1 MMISCYPG
9 DHKQNQF
16 RVAICVE
23 IISIHA
29 LDALVA
35 QLDRVPGYEPGGQRF
50 ESSRAR
56 HFLYSNQLFTKN
68 RRSNFNFGYGSAVFL
83 PSAGFMSD
91 CLAHNQVVKFKINSG
106 LEPKVRGSN
115 HLGRAILR
123 MAASDERRTTGL
135 RSNDSSYSE
144 LNEQF
149 IAC

>member
-1 MMISCYPG
+1 MISCYPG

-56 HFLYSNQLFTKN
+56 HFLLNKQVFIIISMLDMYVVVLLQLSKN
-68 RRSNFNFGYGSAVFL
+68 LV
-83 PSAGFMSD
+83 
-91 CLAHNQVVKFKINSG
+91 CINQVWANLFNPDAF
-106 LEPKVRGSN
+106 E
-115 HLGRAILR
+115 
-123 MAASDERRTTGL
+123 
-135 RSNDSSYSE
+135 
-144 LNEQF
+144 
-149 IAC
+149 

>member
-1 MMISCYPG
+1 MISCYPG

-56 HFLYSNQLFTKN
+56 QFLQSNQLLVKTLVPN
-68 RRSNFNFGYGSAVFL
+68 STLAGLCHVFAECRL
-83 PSAGFMSD
+83 
-91 CLAHNQVVKFKINSG
+91 H
-106 LEPKVRGSN
+106 E
-115 HLGRAILR
+115 
-123 MAASDERRTTGL
+123 
-135 RSNDSSYSE
+135 
-144 LNEQF
+144 
-149 IAC
+149 